1 MSRTALLHRYFQL
14 ILEPSTSPTL
24 GTYVVK
30 QISVSLDSKTSKDC
44 SSSDCCLISKN
55 DQRQSIIKR
64 GQLLQ
69 YATLGYCG
77 LEGIIGI
84 VAGFACGSVALVG
97 FGLDSAVEVTSGVAS
112 LARLKADGHSFWHEK
127 MEKLS
132 LQIIGVCFIAL
143 ALYVAWESIEA
154 LAAHHVPE
162 ASVPGIFLALSSVLI
177 MPRLAKAKKIVA
189 QNLGSAA
196 LKADSNQAV
205 FCSYLSAILLLGLVL
220 NTVLGWWWADS
231 VSALCMVPI
240 IGREGLLA
248 IVGKS
253 CNDSCC

>member
-1 MSRTALLHRYFQL
+1 MSRQASLHLNFHP
-14 ILEPSTSPTL
+14 ILEPSTLLIL
-24 GTYVVK
+24 GTYTVK
-30 QISVSLDSKTSKDC
+30 QIFVSLESKTNKDC
-44 SSSDCCLISKN
+44 AGADCCLVSKA
-55 DQRQSIIKR
+55 DHRQSLIER

-77 LEGIIGI
+77 LEGIVGI

-97 FGLDSAVEVTSGVAS
+97 FGLDSAIEVTSGVAS
-112 LARLKADGHSFWHEK
+112 LARLKADGHDYWHEK

-132 LQIIGVCFIAL
+132 LKIIGICFIAL

-154 LAAHHVPE
+154 LVAHHVSE
-162 ASVPGIFLALSSVLI
+162 ASLPGIFLAISSVLI
-177 MPRLAKAKKIVA
+177 MPRLAKAKKTIA
-189 QNLGSAA
+189 KSLGSAA

-253 CNDSCC
+253 CNDNCC

>member
-1 MSRTALLHRYFQL
+1 M
-14 ILEPSTSPTL
+14 
-24 GTYVVK
+24 K
-30 QISVSLDSKTSKDC
+30 QIPLSLELKAADDC
-44 SSSDCCLISKN
+44 SKRDCCLVSKS
-55 DQRQSIIKR
+55 DQRQELIKR

-77 LEGIIGI
+77 LEGIVGVI
-84 VAGFACGSVALVG
+84 AGLACGSVALVG
-97 FGLDSAVEVTSGVAS
+97 FGLDSAIEVTSGAAS
-112 LARLKADGHSFWHEK
+112 LARLKADGHDYWHEK

-132 LQIIGVCFIAL
+132 LKVIGICFVSL

-162 ASVPGIFLALSSVLI
+162 ASLPGICLALSSVLI
-177 MPRLAKAKKIVA
+177 MPRLAKAKKSAA
-189 QNLGSAA
+189 QKLGSAA

-231 VSALCMVPI
+231 IAALCMVPI

-248 IVGKS
+248 ITGKS

>member
-1 MSRTALLHRYFQL
+1 M
-14 ILEPSTSPTL
+14 
-24 GTYVVK
+24 K
-30 QISVSLDSKTSKDC
+30 QIAVSLESKPSKDC
-44 SSSDCCLISKN
+44 SSPGCCLVSPS
-55 DQRQSIIKR
+55 DQRIKLIKR

-77 LEGIIGI
+77 LEGVVGII
-84 VAGFACGSVALVG
+84 AGLACGSVALVG
-97 FGLDSAVEVTSGVAS
+97 FGLDSAIEVTSGFAS
-112 LARLKADGHSFWHEK
+112 LARLKADGHDYWHEK

-132 LQIIGVCFIAL
+132 LKVIGICFIAL

-154 LAAHHVPE
+154 LSAHHVPE
-162 ASVPGIFLALSSVLI
+162 ASFPGIFLALSSVLI
-177 MPRLAKAKKIVA
+177 MPRLAKAKKTVA
-189 QNLGSAA
+189 QKLGSAA

-231 VSALCMVPI
+231 VAALCMVPI

-248 IVGKS
+248 ITGKS
-253 CNDSCC
+253 CNDSCR

>member
-1 MSRTALLHRYFQL
+1 M
-14 ILEPSTSPTL
+14 
-24 GTYVVK
+24 K
-30 QISVSLDSKTSKDC
+30 QISISFETNTSQDC
-44 SSSDCCLISKN
+44 SSADCCLVSQTN
-55 DQRQSIIKR
+55 QRLSLIRR

-77 LEGIIGI
+77 LEGIVGI
-84 VAGFACGSVALVG
+84 IAGFACGSVALIG
-97 FGLDSAVEVTSGVAS
+97 FGLDSAIEVTSGVAS
-112 LARLKADGHSFWHEK
+112 LARLKADGHNYWHER
-127 MEKLS
+127 MEKVS
-132 LQIIGVCFIAL
+132 LKIIGVCFIAL

-154 LAAHHVPE
+154 LLARHVPE
-162 ASVPGIFLALSSVLI
+162 ASLPGIFLALSSVLI
-177 MPRLAKAKKIVA
+177 MPRLAKAKKTVA

-231 VSALCMVPI
+231 VAALCMVPI